1 VSTGDGFDRATLAC
15 CSFSGGKDSCM
26 ALYEATRA
34 GLDVQTLV
42 MMFDDVSLR
51 SKSHGVPRE
60 LAQAQARALG
70 KHLVAPV
77 SSWKSYEREFT
88 AVLRDLSKDGYML
101 AVFGDIDLQA
111 HRDWEAHVCA
121 QAGLRPV
128 LPLWQRDRKELA
140 MEFIA
145 LGFKA
150 TVVCVDSKWLSDEF
164 CGREFDQRFIAD
176 LPAEVDACGENGEFH
191 TFVHDGPL
199 FSHSL
204 RLHNEGS
211 HVHVGPA
218 EFGSRRYCFARL
230 VEQPESESSQR

>member
-1 VSTGDGFDRATLAC
+1 
-15 CSFSGGKDSCM
+15 M

-34 GLDVQTLV
+34 GFDVRTLV
-42 MMFDDVSLR
+42 MMFDDESLR

-60 LAQAQARALG
+60 LAEAQARALG
-70 KHLVAPV
+70 KHLIAPL

-88 AVLRDLSKDGYML
+88 TVLRDLSNEGYTL

-111 HRDWEAHVCA
+111 HRDWEERVCTE
-121 QAGLRPV
+121 AGLRPV

-150 TVVCVDSKWLSDEF
+150 TVVCVDSNWLSDEF
-164 CGREFDQRFIAD
+164 CGREFDARFIAD
-176 LPAEVDACGENGEFH
+176 LPPDVDACGENGEFH

-199 FSHSL
+199 FSRPL
-204 RLHNEGS
+204 RLRNEGA

-230 VEQPESESSQR
+230 IER